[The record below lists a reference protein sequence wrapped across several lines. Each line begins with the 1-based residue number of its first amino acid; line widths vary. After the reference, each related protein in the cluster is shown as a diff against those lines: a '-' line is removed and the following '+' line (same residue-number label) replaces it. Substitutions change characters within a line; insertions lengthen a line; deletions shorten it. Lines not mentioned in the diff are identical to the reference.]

1 MIGHMGALEFTSIG
15 PFVLRNAPIAT
26 LTAMSLKK
34 LIQKQWLKGYLSEIQ
49 RVRNAV
55 GPRLVNSVFFGGGT
69 PSLMDPEVVESG
81 HWGH

>member
-34 LIQKQWLKGYLSEIQ
+34 FNKSNG
-49 RVRNAV
+49 
-55 GPRLVNSVFFGGGT
+55 
-69 PSLMDPEVVESG
+69 LMDIYPKSSG
-81 HWGH
+81 